1 MSFKMWLFLLATAGA
16 WTISNDLWAASPRTS
31 SPPGKTSASG
41 LGDYPL
47 TLDTSRIRALYM
59 GGDFEL
65 AIDELEYARKQGQ
78 LLTHADSIFAF
89 KHLGV
94 MYAASYAT
102 VEKGK
107 QFMVLLLTIEPTVR
121 ILDMYASDMIYMI
134 FRNVQAE
141 LEHAGALRKTSDGP
155 VRGPDSL
162 SAPPPRASARSR
174 WPYWAAGSVVVA
186 AGVGAILYYTV
197 FDEEPRKSGDFEGGL
212 E

>member
-1 MSFKMWLFLLATAGA
+1 MWFAIMAMAGVRFMA
-16 WTISNDLWAASPRTS
+16 GDIWAASAKAPI
-31 SPPGKTSASG
+31 PDGKATDAGLSA
-41 LGDYPL
+41 YPL

-78 LLTHADSIFAF
+78 LLTHADSVFAF

-107 QFMVLLLTIEPTVR
+107 QFMVLLLTIEPSVR

-141 LEHAGALRKTSDGP
+141 LEHAGTIRRTSRDPAPGS
-155 VRGPDSL
+155 DSL
-162 SAPPPRASARSR
+162 SAPPPRASGRSR
-174 WPYWAAGSVVVA
+174 WPYWAAGSVAVA
-186 AGVGAILYYTV
+186 AGVGAILYYAV
-197 FDEEPRKSGDFEGGL
+197 FDHEPGKPKEIEGGL
-212 E
+212 P